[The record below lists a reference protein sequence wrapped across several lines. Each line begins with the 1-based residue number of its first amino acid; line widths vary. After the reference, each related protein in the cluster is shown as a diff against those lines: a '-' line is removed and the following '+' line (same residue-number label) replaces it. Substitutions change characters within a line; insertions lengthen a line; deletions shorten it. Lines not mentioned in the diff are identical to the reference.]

1 MMRTRNVFASLAL
14 VLLTAGCNQDSTPI
28 AESRSTVA
36 DSQPTSPA
44 SPLVLPKV
52 APLGPVE
59 QRIAFLK
66 GKLQGGT
73 AWRVS
78 GEYAALE
85 VGVPGDAES
94 FQLFVSSPDRFSATT
109 KLATLTTNGDRGMLL
124 MHPEQ
129 AHVILPA
136 RRAATP
142 SLAVSGVPIGQ
153 GLFPFAAAFDWLTH
167 PELLDSATANGDA
180 LQFTTL
186 FGESVQARFAESGEV
201 ATFTVQMPLGEIVVA
216 VKDFAPLKET
226 GVFELK
232 PPADSQDVSQQFIQF
247 TGAEPSKELVGQP
260 ASDFTLRMLSGEAV
274 QLSSLKGNVVLL
286 DFWATWCPPCV
297 AALPKLEKLH
307 HSLQNEP
314 VQILAINLNQAED
327 LDSVVPALL
336 KKQGVEKLPVLHDD
350 SDTLVR
356 DYRIDALPHV
366 VIIDAEGIIREVHI
380 GREFTLEELRG
391 TLLSYV
397 PKGE

>member
-1 MMRTRNVFASLAL
+1 MMSTRYAFAPLAL
-14 VLLTAGCNQDSTPI
+14 MFLAAGCNQDSTPI
-28 AESRSTVA
+28 AQTRSTISE
-36 DSQPTSPA
+36 SQPISPA

-59 QRIAFLK
+59 ARITYLK
-66 GKLQGGT
+66 GKSVEAD

-78 GEYAALE
+78 GEYASVEA
-85 VGVPGDAES
+85 GIPGNAEPFELS
-94 FQLFVSSPDRFSATT
+94 LSIPDRFSAKTS
-109 KLATLTTNGDRGMLL
+109 LATLTTNGDIGMLL

-153 GLFPFAAAFDWLTH
+153 GLFPFAPAFDWLTH

-186 FGESVQARFAESGEV
+186 FGDTVQARFAESGNV
-201 ATFTVQMPLGEIVVA
+201 ASFTVQMPLGEIVVA
-216 VKDFAPLKET
+216 VKEFSPLKESS
-226 GVFELK
+226 VFDLK
-232 PPADSQDVSQQFIQF
+232 APADSQDVSQQFIQF

-260 ASDFTLRMLSGEAV
+260 APDFTLSMLSGEAV

-297 AALPKLEKLH
+297 TALPKLEQLH
-307 HSLQNEP
+307 VSLQDEP
-314 VQILAINLNQAED
+314 VQILAINLNQPQD

-336 KKQGVEKLPVLHDD
+336 QKQRVVKLPVLHDD
-350 SDTLVR
+350 SDYLAR

-380 GREFTLEELRG
+380 GREFTMEELRA

-397 PKGE
+397 PKSD